1 MIKWINW
8 INENEGFLMV
18 MITCAYVVA
27 TILICVFNGISAK
40 ASRDQIAASQ
50 KQQEQNTGLQ
60 LYSVRS
66 EIINKI
72 WKHKFEEVFWDVHML
87 FNQKIS
93 DEFDALF
100 REEQKLNKPRI
111 EIQYF
116 EEELNIILPQRAKHY
131 VFTQIDEAKELKNYD
146 ELEKTL
152 KEALENAGSNNMT
165 LESINVYI
173 DSLKMIDSKQKSVD
187 DKTLHLILELRK
199 FTMDSAQFT

>member
-27 TILICVFNGISAK
+27 TVLICVFNGISAK

-50 KQQEQNTGLQ
+50 KQQEQNTGL
-60 LYSVRS
+60 
-66 EIINKI
+66 NKI

-100 REEQKLNKPRI
+100 REDQKLNKPRI

-187 DKTLHLILELRK
+187 DKTLHLILELRR
-199 FTMDSAQFT
+199 FTMDSAQLT